1 MAAIQ
6 LTVDPRWEYH
16 STSSSHSSQTSALCP
31 EAAYVSLR
39 LPTPDSNNGSS
50 PSDSIVVHRI
60 VFTTESHD
68 QGFSDNEGAI
78 GTYRDSNS
86 FFEAHVSDPST
97 GALRVPQRR
106 IQYNHHASDVFRTHT
121 NVWDRRDEA
130 LAEASPGAAA
140 WVNRTESKGLSL
152 AEWLGELRGG
162 DVIMIVP
169 KAWYPG
175 WTNVVRFARIEVWA
189 EFVSAR
195 PPLHQPLF
203 GTTGKSQDFYRP
215 LSFDKKE
222 IRLVVVEPDGRGA
235 SEDAT
240 LRLSIRYSS
249 LEDLDYVPYDALS
262 YCWGDSAER
271 EAVLLSDGE
280 LGLQDTE
287 IYVRRNLASA
297 LRHLRSLDEPA
308 VLWVDLLSINQAD
321 PAERA
326 HQVAL
331 MGEIFASA
339 RLVRVWLGEAD
350 DLVTEDLGII
360 RSVAQRYHDRLR
372 TNPELRLPTSR
383 EAHELIAH
391 ETFIF
396 VDADSI
402 FIRPWFRRVWVLQE
416 VWNPPSGTT
425 RSQRQVTVHC
435 GKEQLPWEDIAQANR
450 CIYDQ
455 LKYLNNYTMPRLLT
469 GLFDI
474 TRDRESSVL
483 TCVPADRRDIL
494 SIVLEGLDLQATDPR
509 DKIFALLIFGH
520 ETYQIATLPTLLRP
534 DYTKSA
540 GRVYA
545 DFTRWWIL
553 QHRSLRILSAVHALV
568 GRQWLQLQAHDGN
581 IPQQRSPCWALWSA
595 GHSSWVR
602 GTLALQDEVCVYSA
616 CGDRKT
622 IDEDLLTLPGAGSR
636 DETEGL
642 AMKLKLRGVRLG
654 SIAAEPAYYPY
665 FQQPPLSAGLQEA
678 YMRIFDP
685 PGTLGTWQNARNA
698 RGVLGKHDRHCN
710 ELFRHYI
717 AHWERYPPDPFT
729 SDDSQSESQSGSKSE
744 AQSDSE
750 SDAHSG
756 CGSDAQT
763 GSDDSSQCD
772 SSDEE
777 PTWLPCHGKCMFT
790 TDDGGLGLCPGTAMA
805 GDVVVILY
813 GGDVPYLLRP
823 SGEPGTY
830 RFIGECYFDGVMSG
844 EAFADDRNLAEE
856 IFVLE

>member
-16 STSSSHSSQTSALCP
+16 STSSSHPSQTSALCP

-39 LPTPDSNNGSS
+39 LPTPDSNNGRD
-50 PSDSIVVHRI
+50 PSDSLVVHRI

-106 IQYNHHASDVFRTHT
+106 IQYNYHASDVFRTHK

-130 LAEASPGAAA
+130 LAEAGPGAAA
-140 WVNRTESKGLSL
+140 W
-152 AEWLGELRGG
+152 
-162 DVIMIVP
+162 
-169 KAWYPG
+169 AWYPG

-189 EFVSAR
+189 EFVSTR
-195 PPLHQPLF
+195 PSLHQPLF
-203 GTTGKSQDFYRP
+203 GTTDKSQGFYRP

-222 IRLVVVEPDGRGA
+222 IRLVVVEPDQRGA
-235 SEDAT
+235 IEDAT
-240 LRLSIRYSS
+240 LRLSLRYSS
-249 LEDLDYVPYDALS
+249 LEDLGHVPYDALS
-262 YCWGDSAER
+262 YCWGDTAEG

-321 PAERA
+321 PAERG

-339 RLVRVWLGEAD
+339 RSVRVWLGEAD
-350 DLVTEDLGII
+350 DLVTEDLDII
-360 RSVAQRYHDRLR
+360 RSVAQRYHERLR
-372 TNPELRLPTSR
+372 TNPELGLPTSR
-383 EAHELIAH
+383 EAHEMIAH

-416 VWNPPSGTT
+416 VWNPPSGTKGL
-425 RSQRQVTVHC
+425 QRQVTVHC
-435 GKEQLPWEDIAQANR
+435 GQEKLPWEDIAQANR

-474 TRDRESSVL
+474 TRDREASVL

-520 ETYQIATLPTLLRP
+520 ETHHIATLPTLLRP

-553 QHRSLRILSAVHALV
+553 QHRSLRILSAVHALE
-568 GRQWLQLQAHDGN
+568 GRQWLRLQAHDGN
-581 IPQQRSPCWALWSA
+581 IPQQRSPSWALWSA

-602 GTLALQDEVCVYSA
+602 GTLALQDEVCVYRA
-616 CGDRKT
+616 CGDCKT
-622 IDEDLLTLPGAGSR
+622 IDEELLTLPAAASR
-636 DETEGL
+636 DETDGL

-665 FQQPPLSAGLQEA
+665 FQQPPLLAGLQEA
-678 YMRIFDP
+678 
-685 PGTLGTWQNARNA
+685 GELGQHN
-698 RGVLGKHDRHCN
+698 LHYN
-710 ELFRHYI
+710 ELFRHYM

-729 SDDSQSESQSGSKSE
+729 SGDSQSDAQSGSESE

-750 SDAHSG
+750 SDVHSG
-756 CGSDAQT
+756 CESDAQT
-763 GSDDSSQCD
+763 GSDDCSQCD

-790 TDDGGLGLCPGTAMA
+790 TDDGGRGLCPGTAMA
-805 GDVVVILY
+805 GDVIVILY

-823 SGEPGTY
+823 SGTPGTY
-830 RFIGECYFDGVMSG
+830 HFIGECYFDGVMSG
-844 EAFADDRNLAEE
+844 EAFASDRNLAEE
-856 IFVLE
+856 VFVLE